1 MITFDQLSIGIEF
14 EPQDSKFSAYGKLLL
29 SAISDWPMLN
39 LFEPRDLIA
48 ELQKSINKPLTF
60 ENLNLYLR
68 GLDIYVV
75 DNSWKMEALV
85 SLMQM
90 FTYYTGD
97 SLNHEVTLGSLIE
110 DLTQYYQARSTSYR

>member
-14 EPQDSKFSAYGKLLL
+14 EPQDSKFSTYGKLLL